1 MNIILL
7 GPPGACKGTQAKRLE
22 KHYGIVQLS
31 TGDMLRSEVASKS
44 EIGIL
49 IKEVMS
55 HGGLVSDEII
65 INMISLRL
73 ESHDCKDGF
82 VLDGFPRTTPQAEA
96 SDRMFEEKNM
106 KLDYAIE
113 IRVDDNAMIER
124 IKGRYSCVSC
134 GRGYHDLF
142 KSTEIEG
149 VCDFCGGKQFN
160 RRTDDNAEVI
170 RSRLVT
176 YHEQTEPIIS
186 YYKNKGILRS
196 IDGMIAIDDV
206 TTEIKR
212 VLG

>member
-1 MNIILL
+1 MRY
-7 GPPGACKGTQAKRLE
+7 AREQ
-22 KHYGIVQLS
+22 
-31 TGDMLRSEVASKS
+31 
-44 EIGIL
+44 
-49 IKEVMS
+49 
-55 HGGLVSDEII
+55 
-65 INMISLRL
+65 
-73 ESHDCKDGF
+73 
-82 VLDGFPRTTPQAEA
+82 
-96 SDRMFEEKNM
+96 FEEKNM

>member
-7 GPPGACKGTQAKRLE
+7 GPPGAGKGTQAKRLE

-31 TGDMLRSEVASKS
+31 TGDMLRSEIASQS

-49 IKEVMS
+49 VKEVMS

-65 INMISLRL
+65 VDMISSRL
-73 ESHDCKDGF
+73 ELHDCKDGF
-82 VLDGFPRTTPQAEA
+82 VLDGFPRTTPQVHA
-96 SDRMFEEKNM
+96 SDKMFEDKNM
-106 KLDYAIE
+106 KLDYVIE

-124 IKGRYSCVSC
+124 IKGRYSCVNC
-134 GRGYHDLF
+134 GRGYHEIF
-142 KSTEIEG
+142 RSPEIEG
-149 VCDFCGGKQFN
+149 VCDFCGGREFD
-160 RRTDDNAEVI
+160 RRTDDNTEVI

-196 IDGMIAIDDV
+196 IDGMIAIDEV
-206 TTEIKR
+206 TTEMKR